1 MSALSDPRQH
11 DDLLNY
17 QLKRLLTIGGAPA
30 VRLCE
35 GSFGVARQEWRLTAA
50 LVEGGPMSPT
60 ALAEATHIEPGRV
73 SRGVKSL
80 IDKKLVER
88 IAAPGDRRR
97 ALLAATGEGQRLYR
111 ELFPQLA
118 EINRRLVSVLDE
130 QESVLLEGLL
140 RRLTDQ
146 ARAIEA
152 AGGGVAV
159 KTERRLGGSR
169 RFW

>member
-1 MSALSDPRQH
+1 
-11 DDLLNY
+11 
-17 QLKRLLTIGGAPA
+17 
-30 VRLCE
+30 
-35 GSFGVARQEWRLTAA
+35 
-50 LVEGGPMSPT
+50 MSPT
-60 ALAEATHIEPGRV
+60 ALAEATTIEPGGV

-88 IAAPGDRRR
+88 IGAPGDRRR
-97 ALLAATGEGQRLYR
+97 ALLAATPDGQRLYR

-130 QESVLLEGLL
+130 QESVLLEALL

-152 AGGGVAV
+152 AGGGVVV